1 MRPLW
6 LPPLRLS
13 SRGVSGVLTRGGSA
27 LSRGRCDH
35 VRALRKAVGWEEL
48 PEAHWVRVGASPL
61 WEASGWS

>member
-1 MRPLW
+1 MLPLW
-6 LPPLRLS
+6 LPPFRLS

-48 PEAHWVRVGASPL
+48 PGPT
-61 WEASGWS
+61 G